1 MKKLLGFLTASL
13 LLAANAHAQSSKA
26 PTAGQAA
33 APPPAWDHA
42 GHIRL
47 CERRG
52 DKRCA
57 VLTIPPGVSKGIT
70 GVVSTKV
77 VPGVAQS
84 FIIAGRKDVYL
95 CASGVSGIAKLRCQR
110 LPPTA
115 PTLGAPPPE
124 LAAANLQNTITRLLA
139 PRPVRAATGVR
150 SLGSC
155 DGGYDDETGEPQI
168 GSCGDDDSGGGSGGG
183 GAGDDGGGSWTDVPD
198 PESDSTGQPTAEDI
212 AGPWISEALAENE
225 IAFGQSGSNFKI
237 DPAQCNT
244 LIARC
249 REDCSDRTNSRQAMC
264 GTLAGLIAIGPGLAK
279 AAALL
284 VGGACLYNVSERGI
298 ACKSDCTFLACIPQ

>member
-13 LLAANAHAQSSKA
+13 LLSANAHAQSSKA
-26 PTAGQAA
+26 PAAGLAA

-47 CERRG
+47 CEHRG

-77 VPGVAQS
+77 VPGAAQG
-84 FIIAGRKDVYL
+84 FIIAGKKDVYL
-95 CASGVSGIAKLRCQR
+95 CASGVSGIARLRCQR

-124 LAAANLQNTITRLLA
+124 WAAANLQNTITRLLA
-139 PRPVRAATGVR
+139 PRPVRAITGVR
-150 SLGSC
+150 SLGGC
-155 DGGYDDETGEPQI
+155 DGGYDEETGEPQI
-168 GSCGDDDSGGGSGGG
+168 GGCGDDDSGGGGGG
-183 GAGDDGGGSWTDVPD
+183 TGNDGGGSWTDVPE
-198 PESDSTGQPTAEDI
+198 PESPPGEEPTAEEI
-212 AGPWISEALAENE
+212 AAPWISEALAENE
-225 IAFGQSGSNFKI
+225 IAFDQSGSNFKI

-244 LIARC
+244 LISRC
-249 REDCSDRTNSRQAMC
+249 REDCSDRAYKRASMC
-264 GTLAGLIAIGPGLAK
+264 GTLAGLITLGPGLAK

-284 VGGACLYNVSERGI
+284 VGGACLYNVYDHSET
-298 ACKSDCTFLACIPQ
+298 CKSDCTFLACIPQ